1 MFHSN
6 LRIIARIFGG
16 DPTISRI
23 DLLLFGICSTTGSC
37 AIRLILFL
45 CKTIDKAL
53 LW

>member
-16 DPTISRI
+16 DPPISRI
-23 DLLLFGICSTTGSC
+23 DLLLLGICSTTGAD
-37 AIRLILFL
+37 AIGLILFL
-45 CKTIDKAL
+45 CKTMDKSL